1 MRYAQYSWQHTLI
14 NAEHEKGSASKAEV
28 LLGVVN
34 HGLVIGFITFTG
46 TGGQQLNKQCDHNDL
61 QVDVPDSI
69 GVSKI
74 YLSMYVWFAT
84 LVTFYLVKIFT

>member
-1 MRYAQYSWQHTLI
+1 M
-14 NAEHEKGSASKAEV
+14 KKV

-74 YLSMYVWFAT
+74 YLSMYV
-84 LVTFYLVKIFT
+84 